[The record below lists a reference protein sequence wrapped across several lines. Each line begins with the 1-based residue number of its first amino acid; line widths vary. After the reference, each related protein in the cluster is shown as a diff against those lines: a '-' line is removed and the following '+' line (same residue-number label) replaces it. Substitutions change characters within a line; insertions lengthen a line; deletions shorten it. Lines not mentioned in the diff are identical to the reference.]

1 MNAEQARVYNSFLKR
16 IGATIEDT
24 ISNVDN
30 SMVDKMK
37 DTLYNN
43 GEIWKSIQSD
53 MMLPRYFGHQE
64 KVISYAWRCPYG
76 NTSPEI

>member
-16 IGATIEDT
+16 IDATIEDT